1 MSLIGIHVKS
11 DFESIIK
18 NNIKFVQLFV
28 SNFKKNKINDI
39 KQLLEKHKIIC
50 CIHASYTIN
59 LSRNWDNRSYWIHQ
73 FINEI
78 YIADNLNAKFI
89 VVHLGMQLKLSLEES
104 LNNLYSSLLYIL
116 SKTNHLSVQIL
127 LETSSGQG
135 SEILYDINNFAKF
148 FNKFNKLKKYK
159 LGICIDTCHIYVAGY
174 DIIDYLREF
183 DKLIGLQ
190 HVKLVH
196 LNNSKN
202 IKGSKID
209 RHDNYNENYFK
220 IDKIFSFFNSL
231 EIPIIIETPTIN
243 IIDDYNY
250 LKKIK

>member
-1 MSLIGIHVKS
+1 MSLIGIHIKS
-11 DFESIIK
+11 DIDNVIK
-18 NNIKFVQLFV
+18 NNIKFIQLFV
-28 SNFKKNKINDI
+28 TNLKKNKIKDI
-39 KQLLEKHKIIC
+39 KNILEKHKILC
-50 CIHASYTIN
+50 CVHASYTIN
-59 LSRNWDNRSYWIHQ
+59 LARNWSNHSYWIQQ

-78 YIADNLNAKFI
+78 YIAEQLCSKFV
-89 VVHLGMQLKLSLEES
+89 VVHLGMQLKLSLEEC
-104 LNNLYSSLLYIL
+104 LNNLYSSLLYVF
-116 SKTNHLSVQIL
+116 SKTHHLNVQIL

-135 SEILYDINNFAKF
+135 SEILYDLNNFSKF
-148 FNKFNKLKKYK
+148 YNKFINLKKYK
-159 LGICIDTCHIYVAGY
+159 LGVCIDTCHIYVAGY
-174 DIIDYLREF
+174 DIIEYLREF

-202 IKGSKID
+202 MKGSKID

-231 EIPIIIETPTIN
+231 EIPIIIETPLEN
-243 IIDDYNY
+243 IINDYNY